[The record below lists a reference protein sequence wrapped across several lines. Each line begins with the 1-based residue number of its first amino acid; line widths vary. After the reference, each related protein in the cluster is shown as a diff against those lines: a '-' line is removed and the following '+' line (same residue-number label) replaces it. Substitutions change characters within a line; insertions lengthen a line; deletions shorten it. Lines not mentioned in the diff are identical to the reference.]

1 MTIGSKLKVW
11 TGTAHKTSGGLTKKD
26 LMLNKHGK
34 VVSIKQ
40 HKAGMKNSKNLGA
53 HLQKAKP
60 KRVSTRATATRLEKG
75 KGLLDILG
83 LGLPKPKAKRATKP
97 KAKKTIGRGA
107 YASAGGKVKKTL
119 VRPRKITGK
128 GFFDDLASGIQHGLE
143 TATKLAPLVA
153 TMV

>member
-60 KRVSTRATATRLEKG
+60 KRVSTRTSSAKKG

-83 LGLPKPKAKRATKP
+83 LGLPKPKAKP

-107 YASAGGKVKKTL
+107 YASAGGK